1 MYIKARTQNGVLIA
15 LGEETVHICTSDID
29 DEGETVSSTETK

>member
-1 MYIKARTQNGVLIA
+1 MNTEWSFDA
-15 LGEETVHICTSDID
+15 LGEEPVHICTSDID